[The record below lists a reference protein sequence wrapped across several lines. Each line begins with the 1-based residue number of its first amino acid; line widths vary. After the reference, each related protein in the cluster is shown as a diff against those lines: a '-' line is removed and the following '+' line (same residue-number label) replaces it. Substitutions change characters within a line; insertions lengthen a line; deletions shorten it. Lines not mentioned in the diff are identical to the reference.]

1 MSCQMVKSMTG
12 FGRATKEFEA
22 FKVTIELKAVN
33 HRYSE
38 CLFRMPKQL
47 AYLEGKLKKIIN
59 KQIKRGRIEC
69 FFSITGEQL
78 AKRELHIDWDL
89 ADSYYRFIKQA
100 SARYELAEL
109 PKMSDLLQEQEY
121 LSIEEEVD
129 ASSELERLVIET
141 LTRATERLDEMRSME
156 GAELLLYFK
165 QHLATLEKSL
175 AIIQAE
181 IPVSEKYYQ
190 EKIENRLQ
198 NIVGEN
204 FDQNIVLTEVA
215 LLLEK
220 ADINEEVERTKSHLK
235 QFYGII
241 LLEEPIGRK
250 LDFLIQE
257 MNREINTIGSKANSL
272 RITEQVVEM
281 KTTLE
286 KIREQVQNVE

>member
-1 MSCQMVKSMTG
+1 MVKSMTG

-109 PKMSDLLQEQEY
+109 PKMSDLLQEQAY

-175 AIIQAE
+175 AIIQEE

>member
-1 MSCQMVKSMTG
+1 MTG

-109 PKMSDLLQEQEY
+109 PKMSDLLQEQAY

-165 QHLATLEKSL
+165 QHLVTLEKSL

-181 IPVSEKYYQ
+181 IPVLEKNYQ

-204 FDQNIVLTEVA
+204 FDQNSVLTEVA

>member
-1 MSCQMVKSMTG
+1 MTG

-59 KQIKRGRIEC
+59 KQIKRGRMEC

-109 PKMSDLLQEQEY
+109 PKMRDLLQEQAY

-181 IPVSEKYYQ
+181 IPVLEKYYQ

-204 FDQNIVLTEVA
+204 VDQSIVLTEVA

-257 MNREINTIGSKANSL
+257 MNREINTIGSK
-272 RITEQVVEM
+272 Q
-281 KTTLE
+281 
-286 KIREQVQNVE
+286 IRFESPNKSWK

>member
-1 MSCQMVKSMTG
+1 MVKSMTG

-59 KQIKRGRIEC
+59 KHIKRGRIEC

>member
-1 MSCQMVKSMTG
+1 MVKSMTG

-175 AIIQAE
+175 AIIQTE

>member
-1 MSCQMVKSMTG
+1 MVKSMTG

-109 PKMSDLLQEQEY
+109 PKMSDLLQEQAY

-129 ASSELERLVIET
+129 ASSELERLVIEI

-181 IPVSEKYYQ
+181 IPVLEKNYQ

-204 FDQNIVLTEVA
+204 FDQTIVLTEVA

>member
-1 MSCQMVKSMTG
+1 MTG

-175 AIIQAE
+175 TIIQAE

>member
-1 MSCQMVKSMTG
+1 MVKSMTG

-89 ADSYYRFIKQA
+89 ADSYYHFIKQA

-204 FDQNIVLTEVA
+204 FDQTIVLTEVA

>member
-1 MSCQMVKSMTG
+1 MTG

-59 KQIKRGRIEC
+59 KQIKRGRMEC

-109 PKMSDLLQEQEY
+109 PKMRDLLQEQAY

-181 IPVSEKYYQ
+181 IPVLEKYYQ

-204 FDQNIVLTEVA
+204 VDQSIVLTEVA

-220 ADINEEVERTKSHLK
+220 ADINEEVERTKNHLK

>member
-1 MSCQMVKSMTG
+1 MVKSMTG

-69 FFSITGEQL
+69 FFSINGEQL

-109 PKMSDLLQEQEY
+109 PKMSDLLQEQAY

-165 QHLATLEKSL
+165 QHLVTLEKSL

-181 IPVSEKYYQ
+181 IPVLEKYYQ

>member
-1 MSCQMVKSMTG
+1 MTG

-165 QHLATLEKSL
+165 QHLVTLEKSL

-181 IPVSEKYYQ
+181 IPVLEKYYQ

-204 FDQNIVLTEVA
+204 FDQTIVLTEVA

>member
-1 MSCQMVKSMTG
+1 MVKSMTG
-12 FGRATKEFEA
+12 FGRAMKEFEA

-47 AYLEGKLKKIIN
+47 TYLEGKLKKIIN

>member
-1 MSCQMVKSMTG
+1 MVKSMTG

-89 ADSYYRFIKQA
+89 ADSYYHFIKQA

-165 QHLATLEKSL
+165 QHLVTLEKSL

-181 IPVSEKYYQ
+181 IPVLEKYYQ

-204 FDQNIVLTEVA
+204 FDQTIVLTEVA

>member
-1 MSCQMVKSMTG
+1 MVKSMTG

-89 ADSYYRFIKQA
+89 ADSYYHFIKQA

-181 IPVSEKYYQ
+181 IPVLEKYYQ

>member
-1 MSCQMVKSMTG
+1 MTG

-59 KQIKRGRIEC
+59 KHIKRGRIEC

-156 GAELLLYFK
+156 GAELLLNFK

>member
-1 MSCQMVKSMTG
+1 MVKSMTG

-100 SARYELAEL
+100 SARYELAEM
-109 PKMSDLLQEQEY
+109 PKMSDLLQEQAY

-165 QHLATLEKSL
+165 QHLVTLEKSL

-181 IPVSEKYYQ
+181 IPVLEKNYQ

>member
-1 MSCQMVKSMTG
+1 MVKSMTG

-59 KQIKRGRIEC
+59 KQIKRGRMEC

-109 PKMSDLLQEQEY
+109 PKMSDLLQEQAY

-181 IPVSEKYYQ
+181 IPVLEKYYQ

-204 FDQNIVLTEVA
+204 VDQSIVLTEVA

>member
-1 MSCQMVKSMTG
+1 MTG

-109 PKMSDLLQEQEY
+109 PKMSDLLQEQAY

-175 AIIQAE
+175 AIIQEE
-181 IPVSEKYYQ
+181 IPVLEKYYQ

>member
-1 MSCQMVKSMTG
+1 MTG

-59 KQIKRGRIEC
+59 KQIKRGRMEC

-109 PKMSDLLQEQEY
+109 PKMSDLLQEQAY

-181 IPVSEKYYQ
+181 IPVLEKYYQ

-204 FDQNIVLTEVA
+204 VDQSIVLTEVA

>member
-1 MSCQMVKSMTG
+1 MVKSMTG
-12 FGRATKEFEA
+12 FGRETKEFEA

-165 QHLATLEKSL
+165 QHLVTLEKSL

-181 IPVSEKYYQ
+181 IPVLEKYYQ

-204 FDQNIVLTEVA
+204 FDQTIVLTEVA

>member
-1 MSCQMVKSMTG
+1 MTG

-100 SARYELAEL
+100 SARYELAEM
-109 PKMSDLLQEQEY
+109 PKMSDLLQEQAY

-165 QHLATLEKSL
+165 QHLVTLEKSL

-181 IPVSEKYYQ
+181 IPVLEKNYQ

>member
-1 MSCQMVKSMTG
+1 MVKSMTG

-181 IPVSEKYYQ
+181 IPVLEKYYQ

-241 LLEEPIGRK
+241 LMEEPIGRK

>member
-1 MSCQMVKSMTG
+1 MTG

>member
-1 MSCQMVKSMTG
+1 MTG

-59 KQIKRGRIEC
+59 KHIKRGRIEC

>member
-1 MSCQMVKSMTG
+1 MTG

-89 ADSYYRFIKQA
+89 ADSYYHFIKQA

-181 IPVSEKYYQ
+181 IPVLEKYYQ

>member
-1 MSCQMVKSMTG
+1 MTG

-89 ADSYYRFIKQA
+89 ADSYYHFIKQA

-109 PKMSDLLQEQEY
+109 PKMSDLLQEQAY

-165 QHLATLEKSL
+165 QHLVTLEKSL

-181 IPVSEKYYQ
+181 IPVLEKYYQ

-204 FDQNIVLTEVA
+204 FDQTIVLTEVA

>member
-1 MSCQMVKSMTG
+1 MVKSMTG

-109 PKMSDLLQEQEY
+109 PKMSDLLQEQAY

-175 AIIQAE
+175 AIIQE
-181 IPVSEKYYQ
+181 EVPVSEKYYQ

>member
-1 MSCQMVKSMTG
+1 MVKSMTG

-141 LTRATERLDEMRSME
+141 LNRATERLDEMRSME

>member
-1 MSCQMVKSMTG
+1 MVKSMTG

>member
-1 MSCQMVKSMTG
+1 MVKSMTG
-12 FGRATKEFEA
+12 FGRATKESEA

-38 CLFRMPKQL
+38 YLFRMPKQL
-47 AYLEGKLKKIIN
+47 AYLEGKLKKIVN

-69 FFSITGEQL
+69 FFSITGEEL

-100 SARYELAEL
+100 STRYELADL
-109 PKMSDLLQEQEY
+109 PKMSDLLHEQAF
-121 LSIEEEVD
+121 LSIEEAPE
-129 ASSELERLVIET
+129 ASSELEGIVLET
-141 LTRATERLDEMRSME
+141 LTRATKRLDEMRSME
-156 GAELLLYFK
+156 GAELLLYFR
-165 QHLATLEKSL
+165 QHLATLENSL
-175 AIIQAE
+175 NIIQDE
-181 IPVSEKYYQ
+181 IPALEKYYQ

-198 NIVGEN
+198 SIVGEN

-215 LLLEK
+215 LLVEK

-241 LLEEPIGRK
+241 LLDEPIGRK

-257 MNREINTIGSKANSL
+257 MNREINTIGSKASSL

>member
-1 MSCQMVKSMTG
+1 MVKSMTG

-89 ADSYYRFIKQA
+89 ADSYYHFIKQA

-109 PKMSDLLQEQEY
+109 PKMSDLLQEQAY

-165 QHLATLEKSL
+165 QHLVTLEKSL

-181 IPVSEKYYQ
+181 IPVLEKYYQ

-204 FDQNIVLTEVA
+204 FDQTIVLTEVA

>member
-1 MSCQMVKSMTG
+1 MVKSMTG

-109 PKMSDLLQEQEY
+109 PKMSDLLQEQAY

-165 QHLATLEKSL
+165 QHLVTLEKSL

-181 IPVSEKYYQ
+181 IPVLEKNYQ

-235 QFYGII
+235 QFYGIT

>member
-1 MSCQMVKSMTG
+1 MTG

-109 PKMSDLLQEQEY
+109 PKMSDLLQEQAY

-181 IPVSEKYYQ
+181 IPVLEKYYQ
-190 EKIENRLQ
+190 EKIENRFQ

>member
-1 MSCQMVKSMTG
+1 MVKSMTG
-12 FGRATKEFEA
+12 FGRATKEFES

-38 CLFRMPKQL
+38 FLFRMPKQL
-47 AYLEGKLKKIIN
+47 AYLEGKLKKTIS
-59 KQIKRGRIEC
+59 KQIKRGRMEC
-69 FFSITGEQL
+69 FFSITGEQIS
-78 AKRELHIDWDL
+78 KRALHIDWNL

-100 SARYELAEL
+100 SARYELKDL
-109 PKMSDLLQEQEY
+109 PTTADLLQEQAY
-121 LSIEEEVD
+121 LSIEEEVE
-129 ASSELERLVIET
+129 ASSDLERLVLET
-141 LTRATERLDEMRSME
+141 LARATERLDEMRSME

-165 QHLATLEKSL
+165 QHLSVIEKSL
-175 AIIQAE
+175 EIIQAE
-181 IPVSEKYYQ
+181 IPNTEKYYQ
-190 EKIENRLQ
+190 EKLETRLQ
-198 NIVGEN
+198 NVVGEQ
-204 FDQNIVLTEVA
+204 FDPSIVLTEVA

-257 MNREINTIGSKANSL
+257 MNREVNTIGSKASSL
-272 RITEQVVEM
+272 KITEQVVEM

>member
-1 MSCQMVKSMTG
+1 MTG

-89 ADSYYRFIKQA
+89 ADSYYHFIKQA

-165 QHLATLEKSL
+165 QHLVTLEKSL

-181 IPVSEKYYQ
+181 IPVLEKYYQ

>member
-1 MSCQMVKSMTG
+1 MVKSMTG

-141 LTRATERLDEMRSME
+141 LTRATERLDEMRSVE

>member
-1 MSCQMVKSMTG
+1 MVKSMTG

-109 PKMSDLLQEQEY
+109 PKMSDLLQEQAY

-165 QHLATLEKSL
+165 QHLVTLEKSL

-181 IPVSEKYYQ
+181 IPVLEKNYQ

-204 FDQNIVLTEVA
+204 FDQNSVLTEVA

>member
-1 MSCQMVKSMTG
+1 MTG

-59 KQIKRGRIEC
+59 KQIKRGRMEC

-109 PKMSDLLQEQEY
+109 PKMRDLLQEQAY

-181 IPVSEKYYQ
+181 IPVLEKYYQ

-204 FDQNIVLTEVA
+204 VDQSIVLTEVA